1 MRLNADQAK
10 MLSQI
15 SRQYPEFTEF
25 LESWRQAE
33 MEMLVACGSNATG
46 ILQGRSQVLGEL
58 KKSLTGPVKT
68 P

>member
-1 MRLNADQAK
+1 

-15 SRQYPEFTEF
+15 SRQFPEFTDF

-33 MEMLVACGSNATG
+33 MEMLVAGVSNATG

-58 KKSLTGPVKT
+58 KKSLAGPSKT